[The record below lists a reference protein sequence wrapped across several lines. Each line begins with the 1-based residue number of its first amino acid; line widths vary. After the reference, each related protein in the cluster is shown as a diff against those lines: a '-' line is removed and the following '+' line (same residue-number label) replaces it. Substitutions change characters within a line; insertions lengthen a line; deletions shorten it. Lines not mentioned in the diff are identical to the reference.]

1 MNELPK
7 CLTCSKQLSR
17 PDAKYCAEHRPR
29 TGKDNPKW
37 AGGLVTVSCDNECG
51 KTKQIKKSRLKSLK
65 HHFCSRKCFGE
76 WLSKNKEQIGFVA
89 VKDVSYET
97 RCKQSLAK
105 GGTGVPYD
113 ESIYP
118 DCVDC
123 NVKLSRKDVDRCK
136 SCWYQFMIGEN
147 HPNWKGGKSFEPYPL
162 GWTKTFKEQIRYR
175 DRYKCQNCGKPEIEC
190 KVSLHVH
197 HIDYDKKNL
206 EVNNLISLCPSC
218 HTKSNFSRVYWQE
231 FYQNKIKS
239 MGYRNGRSDNNN
251 QEATQGSI

>member
-1 MNELPK
+1 MNK
-7 CLTCSKQLSR
+7 CCDCSKKSDKR
-17 PDAKYCAEHRPR
+17 AIRCRDCYI
-29 TGKDNPKW
+29 KW
-37 AGGLVTVSCDNECG
+37 SKLQ
-51 KTKQIKKSRLKSLK
+51 KQIKICLYCDKELSSGNKGGRC
-65 HHFCSRKCFGE
+65 CSCAAKYRF
-76 WLSKNKEQIGFVA
+76 KNKQNHPRWSGGKTLQKYYCCDCDIEICYR
-89 VKDVSYET
+89 SE
-97 RCKQSLAK
+97 RC
-105 GGTGVPYD
+105 
-113 ESIYP
+113 ESCASKYYG
-118 DCVDC
+118 
-123 NVKLSRKDVDRCK
+123 LFHS
-136 SCWYQFMIGEN
+136 GEN